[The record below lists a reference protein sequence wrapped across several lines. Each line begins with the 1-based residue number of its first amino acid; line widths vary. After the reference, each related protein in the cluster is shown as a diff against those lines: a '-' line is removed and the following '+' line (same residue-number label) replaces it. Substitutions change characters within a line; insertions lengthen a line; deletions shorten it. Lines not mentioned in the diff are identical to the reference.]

1 MHLMSF
7 PPTGGGLKRQRMYAG
22 SGQSI
27 GSSLIRVT
35 GFASD
40 STFPAVVVSNALIVQ
55 GSGAVTVEARL
66 VLVYNGGARPLQIRI
81 NNTSVAEVSTNAADR
96 TVTYSGLVD
105 EGDEITLWAQTVVA
119 RNVTSA
125 YVDLTPA

>member
-1 MHLMSF
+1 MLFLTSF
-7 PPTGGGLKRQRMYAG
+7 PLAGGFKRQRMYAG

-27 GSSLIRVT
+27 GSSLIKVT

-66 VLVYNGGARPLQIRI
+66 VLSDLSNARTLQIQI
-81 NNTSVAEVSTNAADR
+81 NDTVVATVSYVS
-96 TVTYSGLVD
+96 TVTYSGAVD
-105 EGDEITLWAQTVVA
+105 EGDKIALWAKVGLSA

-125 YVDLTPA
+125 YVDLMPV